1 MARLAQL
8 QELSSGDCATLGIN
22 CAGGGA
28 DNTASFSAIIFNVAD
43 FFALIVIALA
53 ALFLVYAGFLY
64 VTSRGDESQAAT
76 AKRQI
81 AYAFI
86 GIIIASFY
94 LIILVALEDAATAP
108 IPSANAIITIII
120 RPLVDFLQTFGYIT
134 AVLFLVYAG
143 FKYIA
148 SRGDEQEAA
157 TAKQQIGYA
166 LLGFIIILFAERL
179 LSAFASRSA
188 AGIES
193 IITNYVDFFSALA
206 GIIAVIFLVYA
217 GFKYIASRGEEE
229 EAATAKRQILYAII
243 GLFIIA
249 DANIII
255 TAFDTTG
262 APSPIALINR
272 IRTLVNAILAFA
284 GIVAAIYI
292 ILSGV
297 RYITSAGD
305 EDEATKAKRQLLYA
319 VIGIVIIVFATVLV
333 NFFITAFIQS

>member
-148 SRGDEQEAA
+148 SRGDE
-157 TAKQQIGYA
+157 
-166 LLGFIIILFAERL
+166 
-179 LSAFASRSA
+179 
-188 AGIES
+188 
-193 IITNYVDFFSALA
+193 
-206 GIIAVIFLVYA
+206 
-217 GFKYIASRGEEE
+217 E

-249 DANIII
+249 AANIII